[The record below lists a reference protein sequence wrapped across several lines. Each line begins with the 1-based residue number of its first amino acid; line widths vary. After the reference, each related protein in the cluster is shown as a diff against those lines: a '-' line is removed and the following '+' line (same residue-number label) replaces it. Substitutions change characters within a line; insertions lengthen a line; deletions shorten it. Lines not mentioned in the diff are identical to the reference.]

1 MNRNVK
7 IRLKDILGEE
17 GKQAFLETSEGY
29 KKLVQAV
36 ENAIAMTKGV
46 TIAHKDIMLLKN
58 LQYSLDDVVA
68 LFDES
73 DNTKVRTSSKVK

>member
-1 MNRNVK
+1 MNRNVT

-17 GKQAFLETSEGY
+17 ATQAFLETSKEY
-29 KKLVQAV
+29 KKLIQAV
-36 ENAIAMTKGV
+36 EYTAAMTKGA
-46 TIAHKDIMLLKN
+46 TIPHKDIMLLKN

-73 DNTKVRTSSKVK
+73 DSTKVRIPSKAK